1 MCYQVCYEMFG
12 YFLAFGWALLR
23 RCLGYLFVIVCGIFC
38 VCDLFA
44 WVFFCFFFVFLWV
57 ACCINF
63 AVVCVISSWRLCC
76 LYVAVWVIYFIFV
89 CVNSLLM
96 LVFFRGFLNH
106 FLCDLRGCLV
116 GLFAC
121 FFVTS
126 SSLLCLY
133 FSFCVVLLPWLC
145 GFFLFSLVYRC
156 AFVWV
161 ISFLVFVC
169 LDFFGFAWLHFRCC
183 ITMFHSGCCLRWET
197 NACTCL

>member
-1 MCYQVCYEMFG
+1 M
-12 YFLAFGWALLR
+12 
-23 RCLGYLFVIVCGIFC
+23 
-38 VCDLFA
+38 
-44 WVFFCFFFVFLWV
+44 

-96 LVFFRGFLNH
+96 LVFFCGFFNH

-145 GFFLFSLVYRC
+145 GLLFPFFISLPLCFCLGYFFSC
-156 AFVWV
+156 F
-161 ISFLVFVC
+161 C
-169 LDFFGFAWLHFRCC
+169 LFGFFWICLVTFPLLYNYVPFWVLLALGNKCLHMFIAYWLHCYR
-183 ITMFHSGCCLRWET
+183 MFTVS
-197 NACTCL
+197 